1 MRYSDLNKEEIRR
14 KIKSRRDELQ
24 TYEVL
29 KRSNE
34 IIANLKKLPEFKEAT
49 NIACYISFNN
59 EVYTHGL
66 IKEYVNK
73 KRVFVPVIDRERKE
87 IILSHLKD
95 WKELSSGAYGILE
108 PRKEFLRIGRYGDIQ
123 LIIVPGIAFDE
134 KGNRIGYGGGYFDR
148 LLKKLKAKKVA
159 LAYDFQILKE
169 IPNEEHDVR
178 MDVIVSEKRIL
189 RIETLQ

>member
-1 MRYSDLNKEEIRR
+1 MRYSDLNKEEIRK
-14 KIKSRRDELQ
+14 KIKSKRDDLQ

-34 IIANLKKLPEFKEAT
+34 IIANLKKLPEFEEAT

-73 KRVFVPVIDRERKE
+73 KRVFVPVIDREKKE
-87 IILSHLKD
+87 ISLSHLKD

-108 PRKEFLRIGRYGDIQ
+108 PKKEFLRIGKYDDVE
-123 LIIVPGIAFDE
+123 LIIVPGIVFDE
-134 KGNRIGYGGGYFDR
+134 RGNRIGYGGGYFDR
-148 LLKKLKAKKVA
+148 LLRKMKAKKVA